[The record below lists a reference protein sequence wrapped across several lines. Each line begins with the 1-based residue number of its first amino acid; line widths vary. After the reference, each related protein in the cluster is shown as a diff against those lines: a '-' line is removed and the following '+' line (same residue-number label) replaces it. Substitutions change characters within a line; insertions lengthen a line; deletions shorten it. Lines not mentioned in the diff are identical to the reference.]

1 VIAALLVLGLGACRP
16 DTKEAQPP
24 DTGVSDTGSDG
35 VEPVDPIEEIPESD
49 LPQGVDPCRE
59 PALGRV
65 ISVTDGDTITVQT
78 DLGYETIR
86 LIGIDTPEV
95 DHTGPD
101 DECYGEESKAF
112 LSAMVKDK
120 QVWLTFDAECED
132 HFGRTLAYVHISVE
146 VNGFI
151 QRLLLRD
158 GWASAYAVDPNVS
171 FRTLF
176 ESDQSEAQAAD
187 SGLWGSCR

>member
-1 VIAALLVLGLGACRP
+1 MIAALFVLGLGACHAP
-16 DTKEAQPP
+16 AKTVTPGETGTV
-24 DTGVSDTGSDG
+24 DTGTDE
-35 VEPVDPIEEIPESD
+35 VEPDPIETIPESD
-49 LPQGVDPCRE
+49 LPQGVEPCRD
-59 PALGRV
+59 PVLGRV
-65 ISVTDGDTITVQT
+65 ISVTDGDTITAQT
-78 DLGYETIR
+78 NAGYETVR

-112 LSAMVKDK
+112 LGAMIDGE
-120 QVWLTFDAECED
+120 QIWLTFDSECED
-132 HFGRTLAYVHISVE
+132 HFGRTLAYVHTSVE

-158 GWASAYAVDPNVS
+158 GWASAYAVEPNVS

-176 ESDQSEAQAAD
+176 DSDQSIAQAGE

>member
-1 VIAALLVLGLGACRP
+1 MIVPAFFLVLGACSP
-16 DTKEAQPP
+16 AVKDAVKG
-24 DTGVSDTGSDG
+24 DTGTGDTGIE
-35 VEPVDPIEEIPESD
+35 EPDPPDPIEVIPESD
-49 LPQGVDPCRE
+49 LPQGVAPCRE
-59 PALGRV
+59 PVLGRV

-78 DLGYETIR
+78 DRGYETVR

-95 DHTGPD
+95 DHSGPD

-112 LSAMVKDK
+112 LSAMIKNK
-120 QVWLTFDAECED
+120 QVWLTFDAECVD
-132 HFGRTLAYVHISVE
+132 HFERTLAYAHTSVE
-146 VNGFI
+146 VNGFV

-176 ESDQSEAQAAD
+176 ESDQSEAQAAS
-187 SGLWGSCR
+187 SGMWGSCR

>member
-1 VIAALLVLGLGACRP
+1 MIPAVVVLGLGACLP
-16 DTKEAQPP
+16 ATKETVPL
-24 DTGVSDTGSDG
+24 DTGVYDTGVDD

-49 LPQGVDPCRE
+49 LPQGIAPCRE

-78 DLGYETIR
+78 DLGYEKVR

-95 DHTGPD
+95 DHSGPD

-112 LSAMVKDK
+112 LGAMVKNK

-132 HFGRTLAYVHISVE
+132 HFERTLAYVHTSVE
-146 VNGFI
+146 ENGFI

-176 ESDQSEAQAAD
+176 ESDQSEAQAAGK
-187 SGLWGSCR
+187 GLWGSCR